1 MKKTIIALVALT
13 GISAG
18 AEYTSNSVI
27 TIKGDQYFWDE
38 NGTDNAS
45 KDAFSLIANKTE
57 SEITST
63 YTAYVKSGTTYTI
76 LDNAPIYACGKTS
89 RGTALNSKSIT
100 LSSLYN
106 STPLEE
112 SLQLVSYSFVARPDS
127 STSTGYLQVSDTQGN
142 VLGVS
147 DAVTYT
153 SNTNNAYNVGTFS
166 FEGKNITLSST
177 AAYTYTI
184 VTKSAETGE
193 FTPVAS
199 FSYGEFNPYVASGKG
214 FFIDGNKDYQPIVSI
229 KTQSIPEPTTATL
242 SLLAL
247 AGLAAR
253 RRRK

>member
-1 MKKTIIALVALT
+1 MKKTIIALVALS
-13 GISAG
+13 GMSAG

-27 TIKGDQYFWDE
+27 TIKGEQYFWDE

-45 KDAFSLIANKTE
+45 KDAFSLIANKTA
-57 SEITST
+57 SEIAST
-63 YTAYVKSGTTYTI
+63 YTAYRKEDTAYT
-76 LDNAPIYACGKTS
+76 LLENAPIYQCGKTGS
-89 RGTALNSKSIT
+89 GTALNSKSIT

-106 STPLEE
+106 STTLEE
-112 SLQLVSYSFVARPDS
+112 SLQLVSYSFVARPDDT
-127 STSTGYLQVSDTQGN
+127 TSTGYLQVSDTQGN

-153 SNTNNAYNVGTFS
+153 SNTNGAYNVGTFS
-166 FEGKNITLSST
+166 FEGQNITLSST

-184 VTKSAETGE
+184 VTKSEETGA
-193 FTPVAS
+193 FTPVNNFA
-199 FSYGEFNPYVASGKG
+199 YGEFNPYVSSSKG
-214 FFIDGNKDYQPIVSI
+214 FFIDGNSGYQPIVSI